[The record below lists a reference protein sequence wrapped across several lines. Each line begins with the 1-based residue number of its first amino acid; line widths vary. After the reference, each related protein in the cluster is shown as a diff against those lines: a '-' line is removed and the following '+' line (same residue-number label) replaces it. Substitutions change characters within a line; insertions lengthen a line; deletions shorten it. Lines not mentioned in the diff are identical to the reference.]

1 MSKKNKEMKSE
12 AIKGILENAKNETD
26 IKDYDELAELILKT
40 IAEENKKD
48 EEEAKAKKDKK
59 EDKKPES
66 KKDKKEDKKPES
78 KKDKKEDKKEDKKP
92 ESKKDKKDNDW
103 LKAEP
108 SLSDKIIKITSPMW
122 FEKIII
128 QGEEHN
134 YQLRHK
140 LTKNEHIRVRIQND
154 NNDFIVKVIKE
165 KNSGEI
171 DFTIKKIVNIKGVEH
186 EEKYEHD
193 YIKEYGHKIPF
204 MVIIMPL
211 VDFYYGL
218 HDFNKCTEGNTKI
231 YNNSIIIDAN
241 IRKDGYILEPKDL
254 SVEELEE
261 LKKDKDNVIGV
272 EIEYFRRAE
281 ETDDQN
287 EEKEVKNE
295 VVTEDKKEKADE
307 KVIAVLEE
315 IDKELKYKIVS
326 HKTPV
331 EDRFYI
337 IREQMLKDNK
347 VYDKIAAI
355 LKDEKTNIK
364 ELCLLGI
371 TEKNIAD
378 LLAPKTANEK
388 ISDCLKEN
396 KKPIMESIKRCTN
409 IGERSVF
416 FVHKVLELTKVE
428 EVDMRTFLS
437 LNREWIYFVF
447 EQMDKDVTEYQR
459 NLLLQHMLQCA
470 FK

>member
-12 AIKGILENAKNETD
+12 TIKGIIENAKNETD

-40 IAEENKKD
+40 IAEE
-48 EEEAKAKKDKK
+48 
-59 EDKKPES
+59 S
-66 KKDKKEDKKPES
+66 KK
-78 KKDKKEDKKEDKKP
+78 DKKEDKKP

-128 QGEEHN
+128 QDEEHN

-193 YIKEYGHKIPF
+193 YIEEYGHKIPF

-241 IRKDGYILEPKDL
+241 IRKEGYILEPKDL
-254 SVEELEE
+254 SVDDLEN

-281 ETDDQN
+281 ETDDQVN
-287 EEKEVKNE
+287 EDKAIKNE
-295 VVTEDKKEKADE
+295 LVTEDKKEKADE
-307 KVIAVLEE
+307 KIIAILEE

-337 IREQMLKDNK
+337 IREQMLKDTK
-347 VYDKIAAI
+347 VYDKIATI
-355 LKDEKTNIK
+355 LKDKNTNIK

-371 TEKNIAD
+371 NEKNLAD
-378 LLAPKTANEK
+378 LLAPKTASEK
-388 ISDCLKEN
+388 ISECLKHDR
-396 KKPIMESIKRCTN
+396 KGILESIKKCTN

-428 EVDMRTFLS
+428 EIDMRTFLS
-437 LNREWIYFVF
+437 MSKEWEYFVF
-447 EQMDKDVTEYQR
+447 RETGVTEYQQ
-459 NLLLQHMLQCA
+459 NLLLQHMLKYA
-470 FK
+470 FN